1 MSQLVSI
8 IMPAYNAERYVAD
21 AIRSVLAQ
29 TYKDWEL
36 VVVDDGSKDGT
47 GEVVR
52 GLAARDARI
61 RYVARENGGQA
72 AARNTGIRASR
83 GPLVAFLD
91 ADDLWVEEKLELQLR
106 ALAETGADVLSSNG
120 FVFEDDDTSVEAYE
134 LSTVPGRT
142 EGAEMFR
149 LLYAFN
155 RIQIQSVLVRRE
167 LLAKVGLF
175 DEDRRYQ
182 NCEDYDLWLSLAA
195 AGALFY
201 GMEEQLIKYRRHAAA
216 STHRLSNVLRPMV
229 EVKKKHG
236 RTAVL
241 GEKEVRTR
249 IRDLYRSLVEALV
262 RENKLAEAARSL
274 EEFAAW
280 EANVVTRAQGLVLKL
295 WPRAFNFIS
304 RECLFRIE
312 WHVNRVRGR

>member
-1 MSQLVSI
+1 MSHLVSI

-21 AIRSVLAQ
+21 AIGSVLAQ
-29 TYKDWEL
+29 TYPNWEL

-52 GLAARDARI
+52 GLAARDERI

-83 GPLVAFLD
+83 GTLVAFLD
-91 ADDLWVEEKLELQLR
+91 ADDLWIEEKLQLQLR
-106 ALAETGADVLSSNG
+106 ALEETGADVLSSNG
-120 FVFEDDDTSVEAYE
+120 FVFQDDDTSVEAYE

-155 RIQIQSVLVRRE
+155 RIQIQSVIVRRE
-167 LLAKVGLF
+167 LLEQVGLF

-182 NCEDYDLWLSLAA
+182 NCEDYDLWLSLAV

-201 GMEEQLIKYRRHAAA
+201 GMEEQLIKYRRHDAA

-236 RTAVL
+236 RAEVL

-249 IRDLYRSLVEALV
+249 IRDLYRSLIEALV
-262 RENKLAEAARSL
+262 RENKLSEAARSL

-280 EANVVTRAQGLVLKL
+280 ESNVVTRAQSLVLKL
-295 WPRAFNFIS
+295 WPRGFNFIS

-312 WHVNRVRGR
+312 WHVKRVRGR

>member
-29 TYKDWEL
+29 TYRDWEL

-47 GEVVR
+47 GAVVR
-52 GLAARDARI
+52 ALAARDARI

-83 GPLVAFLD
+83 GTLVAFLD
-91 ADDLWVEEKLELQLR
+91 ADDLWVEAKLELQLR

-134 LSTVPGRT
+134 LSTTPGRT

-167 LLAKVGLF
+167 LLEKVGLF

-201 GMEEQLIKYRRHAAA
+201 GMEEQLIKYRRHSAA

-236 RTAVL
+236 RAEVL

-249 IRDLYRSLVEALV
+249 VRDLYRSLVEALV

>member
-1 MSQLVSI
+1 MQHLVSI

-29 TYKDWEL
+29 TYQDWEL

-47 GEVVR
+47 AGIAR
-52 GLAARDARI
+52 DLAAQDARI
-61 RYVARENGGQA
+61 RLVSRENGGQA

-83 GPLVAFLD
+83 GTLVAFLD

-120 FVFEDDDTSVEAYE
+120 FVFEGDDTSVEAYE
-134 LSTVPGRT
+134 LSTLPGRT

-167 LLAKVGLF
+167 MLEQVGLF

-201 GMEEQLIKYRRHAAA
+201 GMEERLIKYRRHEGA

-236 RTAVL
+236 RVAVL

-249 IRDLYRSLVEALV
+249 IRDLYRSLIEALV
-262 RENKLAEAARSL
+262 RENKPAAAARTL

-280 EANVVTRAQGLVLKL
+280 ESSVVTRAQSLVLKL
-295 WPRAFNFIS
+295 WPRGFNFIS

>member
-21 AIRSVLAQ
+21 AICSVLAQ

-52 GLAARDARI
+52 GFAAQDARI
-61 RYVARENGGQA
+61 RLVARENGGQA

-83 GPLVAFLD
+83 GTLVAFLD
-91 ADDLWVEEKLELQLR
+91 ADDLWVGEKLELQLR

-120 FVFEDDDTSVEAYE
+120 FVFEDDNTSVEAYE

-167 LLAKVGLF
+167 LLEKVGLF

-201 GMEEQLIKYRRHAAA
+201 GMEEQLIKYRRHDAA

-236 RTAVL
+236 HGAVL

-249 IRDLYRSLVEALV
+249 IRDLYRSLIEALV

-280 EANVVTRAQGLVLKL
+280 EANVVTRAQKLVLKL

>member
-1 MSQLVSI
+1 MQHLVSI

-21 AIRSVLAQ
+21 AIRSVLDQ
-29 TYKDWEL
+29 TYRDWEL

-47 GEVVR
+47 AGVVR
-52 GLAARDARI
+52 ELAARDARI
-61 RYVARENGGQA
+61 RLVTRENGGQA

-83 GPLVAFLD
+83 GGLVAFLD
-91 ADDLWVEEKLELQLR
+91 ADDLWAGEKLELQVR
-106 ALAETGADVLSSNG
+106 ALEETGADVLSSNG
-120 FVFEDDDTSVEAYE
+120 FVFRDDDTSVEAYV
-134 LSTVPGRT
+134 LATVPGRT
-142 EGAEMFR
+142 AGAEMFR

-155 RIQIQSVLVRRE
+155 RIQIQSVVVRRE
-167 LLAKVGLF
+167 LLEKVGLF

-201 GMEEQLIKYRRHAAA
+201 GMEERLIKYRRHSTA
-216 STHRLSNVLRPMV
+216 STYEESNVLRPMV
-229 EVKKKHG
+229 EVMKKHG
-236 RTAVL
+236 RVSAL
-241 GEKEVRTR
+241 GEKVVRTR
-249 IRDLYRSLVEALV
+249 VRDLYRSLAEALV
-262 RENKLAEAARSL
+262 REGKLAEAARSL

-280 EANVVTRAQGLVLKL
+280 EANVVTRAQSLVLKL
-295 WPRAFNFIS
+295 WPRGFNFIS

>member
-29 TYKDWEL
+29 TYRDWEL

-52 GLAARDARI
+52 ALAARDARI

-83 GPLVAFLD
+83 GTLVAFLD

-120 FVFEDDDTSVEAYE
+120 FVFEDDNTSVEAYE

-167 LLAKVGLF
+167 LLEKVGLF

-201 GMEEQLIKYRRHAAA
+201 GMEEQLIKYRRHSAA

-236 RTAVL
+236 RPDAL

-249 IRDLYRSLVEALV
+249 IRDLYRSLIEALV